1 MEQLTDDQLDELYQW
16 VDTIPLSRR
25 KRNLV
30 RDFSDGVL
38 MAEVI
43 SHFYP
48 KMVDLFN
55 YSQALR
61 VDSKIYN
68 WKTLNTKVLKKLS
81 MGLDTETIINL
92 ANSKP
97 GVIEKVIWKFKS
109 ITESDSQQDN
119 NYFDDDFDY
128 QNSAPIQTIK
138 LQQADDRKLLVEKI
152 KECEEHEEY
161 IKVLENKIQK
171 LEQLMRLK
179 DEKIAKL
186 TEKLK
191 R

>member
-1 MEQLTDDQLDELYQW
+1 M
-16 VDTIPLSRR
+16 
-25 KRNLV
+25 V

-38 MAEVI
+38 MAEVV

-55 YSQALR
+55 YNQALR

-68 WKTLNTKVLKKLS
+68 WKTLNTKVLKKIS
-81 MGLDTETIINL
+81 MGLDTETITQL

-97 GVIEKVIWKFKS
+97 GVIEKVLWKFKS
-109 ITESDSQQDN
+109 IVESEYQQDN
-119 NYFDDDFDY
+119 NYFDDIDY
-128 QNSAPIQTIK
+128 QNLAPIQTIK
-138 LQQADDRKLLVEKI
+138 LQQAEDDRKLLIEKI
-152 KECEEHEEY
+152 KECEEQEEY
-161 IKVLENKIQK
+161 IKALEKKILK

-186 TEKLK
+186 IEKLK